1 MFNLEEIHDT
11 NINIIQ
17 KEEYEIALKNF
28 VLFGLYEEKET
39 VFVSNLNLAIA
50 FDYIEKNNLSQKVIC
65 LDEISFDKLYN
76 KYIELKTDK
85 QMNDIATV
93 QEQTVIEDDDI
104 SVSEFLKT
112 SSDIMTSEESAPIIK
127 FVNSLF
133 YQAIKKKA
141 SDIHIELH
149 EFKGEIRYRIN
160 GVLTKHIELDK
171 NIMALVV
178 SRIKVIS
185 QLDISEK
192 RLPQDGRTSIKLSG
206 KTLDIRV
213 SVLPTF
219 YGERVVMRILMQSED
234 IPSLENLGIDINITK
249 KLIDLSHNAHGMIL
263 VTGPTGS
270 GKSTTLHSLLHKI
283 QSRDKNIITVE
294 DPVEY
299 KSDTINQIQVNEA
312 VGLTFA
318 SGLRSILR
326 QDPDIIMVGE
336 IRDEQTASIAVQSA
350 LTGHLVFSTLHTN
363 TAPSAIT
370 RLLDMGVERF
380 LISSALLGVLAQR
393 LVRVVC
399 QKCKEEDE
407 LSDYYKKEFEIKTNP
422 TIYKEVGCK
431 ECNFTG
437 YTNRVA
443 IAELFIMQ
451 ENVQTALK
459 QNVDDTILKD
469 LASKNGMISIK
480 HQLIDMVLKGTTTLS
495 EAIRVGLK

>member
-28 VLFGLYEEKET
+28 VLFGLYEDTET

-50 FDYIEKNNLSQKVIC
+50 FDYIEKNDLSQKVIC

-206 KTLDIRV
+206 RTLDIRV

-249 KLIDLSHNAHGMIL
+249 KLIDLSDNAHGMIL

-399 QKCKEEDE
+399 QKCKEKDE
-407 LSDYYKKEFEIKTNP
+407 LSDYYKNEFEIKTNP
-422 TIYKEVGCK
+422 IIYKEVGCK

-480 HQLIDMVLKGTTTLS
+480 YQLIDMVLKGTTTLS

>member
-1 MFNLEEIHDT
+1 MFKLEEIHDT
-11 NINIIQ
+11 NIQ
-17 KEEYEIALKNF
+17 TVSKENYEVALKNF
-28 VLFGLYEEKET
+28 VLFGIYEDKE
-39 VFVSNLNLAIA
+39 VIFVSNKNLSMA
-50 FDYIEKNNLSQKVIC
+50 FDYISKNNLEQKVVC
-65 LDEISFDKLYN
+65 LDEVSFDKLYN
-76 KYIELKTDK
+76 KYIEIKTDK
-85 QMNDIATV
+85 QMTDISDV
-93 QEQTVIEDDDI
+93 HEQSTIDEDDI
-104 SVSEFLKT
+104 SVAEFLQT
-112 SSDIMTSEESAPIIK
+112 SSDIMTSEQSAPIIK

-206 KTLDIRV
+206 RTLDIRV

-234 IPSLENLGIDINITK
+234 IPSLENLGIDLNTIK
-249 KLIDLSHNAHGMIL
+249 ELEKLSSNAHGMIL

-299 KSDTINQIQVNEA
+299 KSDTINQIQVNTA

-336 IRDEQTASIAVQSA
+336 IRDNETASIAIQSA

-370 RLLDMGVERF
+370 RLLDMGIERF
-380 LISSALLGVLAQR
+380 LVSSALLGVLAQR

-399 QKCKEEDE
+399 DECKEEDTLSSYYANE
-407 LSDYYKKEFEIKTNP
+407 LNVKENTK
-422 TIYKEVGCK
+422 IYKEVGCK
-431 ECNFTG
+431 SCNFTG
-437 YTNRVA
+437 YKTRVA
-443 IAELFIMQ
+443 IAELFVMK

-459 QNVDDTILKD
+459 QDLDDNILND
-469 LASKNGMISIK
+469 LAKQNNMVSIK
-480 HQLIDMVLKGTTTLS
+480 EQLIKMVLDGTTTLS

>member
-1 MFNLEEIHDT
+1 MFKLEEIHDT
-11 NINIIQ
+11 NIQTIH
-17 KEEYEIALKNF
+17 KENYEIALKNF
-28 VLFGLYEEKET
+28 VLFGIYQEKE
-39 VFVSNLNLAIA
+39 VIFVSNNKINIA
-50 FDYIEKNNLSQKVIC
+50 FDFINKNNLQEDVIC
-65 LDEISFDKLYN
+65 LDEVSFEKLFN
-76 KYIELKTDK
+76 KYVEIKTDK
-85 QMNDIATV
+85 QMNDISDV
-93 QEQTVIEDDDI
+93 QEQTVVDEDEI
-104 SVSEFLKT
+104 SVAEFLQT

-141 SDIHIELH
+141 SDIHIEVH

-171 NIMALVV
+171 NIMLLVV

-206 KTLDIRV
+206 RTLDIRV

-219 YGERVVMRILMQSED
+219 YGERVVLRILMQSED
-234 IPSLENLGIDINITK
+234 IPSLENLGIDNILTK
-249 KLIDLSHNAHGMIL
+249 QLEKLSSNAHGMIL

-336 IRDEQTASIAVQSA
+336 IRDNETASIAVQSA

-399 QKCKEEDE
+399 DKCKEEEQISSYYANE
-407 LSDYYKKEFEIKTNP
+407 LNVQEN
-422 TIYKEVGCK
+422 TIICKEVGCK

-437 YTNRVA
+437 YKKRIA
-443 IAELFIMQ
+443 IAELFLME
-451 ENVQTALK
+451 ENVQTVLK
-459 QNVDDTILKD
+459 QNVDDTILNE
-469 LASKNGMISIK
+469 LASKNGMVSIK
-480 HQLIDMVLKGTTTLS
+480 QQLINMVLNKSTTLS